1 MSLRLKNEAGSP
13 YVIRIKRRG
22 FEVYDPERAA
32 LMMQDPPPQPEGR
45 KIEDI
50 PLFMRKQLPANFPD
64 NSHLPV
70 FGEKEV
76 FKGTPNEVALEFKN
90 KGNAFFRARKWW
102 DAREAYI
109 DAWECCPSDP
119 KLEEVLWLNM
129 AAANLELN
137 YWPGVLCP
145 AAEAITLNLK
155 STKAYYRAARALI
168 HYERYEEALDCCK
181 RVLAFDP
188 HNEAI
193 LELMD
198 DPNLGGNVSNQTKA
212 YVARQALEKENGFI
226 ILRTQSLELDPN
238 NFPYIRPAIPKM
250 GHDSKLY
257 FTVNF
262 KYPERNA
269 LDVFVGVGPGAC
281 IEKLLL
287 PALPGS
293 DHAPTTWHSDV
304 YFDPLDITSE
314 HARLVRLQAE
324 KSRLDYAGGKHPLW
338 DPAYQ
343 HLPHNL
349 SIYLETYKRQVV
361 KVECSRTIGQALRM
375 VAEQANGDKSLEL
388 DPNNFPY
395 IRPAIPKMG
404 HDSKLYFTVNFKYP
418 ERNALDV
425 FVGVGPGACIKK
437 LLLPALPGSDHAPT
451 TWHSDVYFD
460 PLDITSEHARLV
472 RLQAEKSRL
481 DYAGGKHPLWDPAYQ
496 HLPHNLSIYLETYK
510 RQVVKVE
517 CSRTIGQALR
527 MVAEQANDDK
537 VCLEGG
543 SIVFNV
549 FRPGCKAEKLWLE
562 GKGRKGFALAH
573 PTYKKTDA
581 WDMLNSGYLR
591 TWVHLPSCDNLEEIS
606 IAARSEI
613 IKNAQVVSDRA

>member
-212 YVARQALEKENGFI
+212 YVARQALEKVYKENGFI
-226 ILRTQSLELDPN
+226 ILRTQ
-238 NFPYIRPAIPKM
+238 
-250 GHDSKLY
+250 
-257 FTVNF
+257 
-262 KYPERNA
+262 
-269 LDVFVGVGPGAC
+269 
-281 IEKLLL
+281 
-287 PALPGS
+287 
-293 DHAPTTWHSDV
+293 
-304 YFDPLDITSE
+304 
-314 HARLVRLQAE
+314 
-324 KSRLDYAGGKHPLW
+324 
-338 DPAYQ
+338 
-343 HLPHNL
+343 
-349 SIYLETYKRQVV
+349 
-361 KVECSRTIGQALRM
+361 
-375 VAEQANGDKSLEL
+375 SLEL

-496 HLPHNLSIYLETYK
+496 YLPHNLSIYLETYK

-573 PTYKKTDA
+573 PKYKQTDKKAMLVSGQLRA
-581 WDMLNSGYLR
+581 WILVSPR
-591 TWVHLPSCDNLEEIS
+591 DNLEEMS
-606 IAARSEI
+606 VAARSEI
-613 IKNAQVVSDRA
+613 IKHAQVVCDRA

>member
-1 MSLRLKNEAGSP
+1 
-13 YVIRIKRRG
+13 
-22 FEVYDPERAA
+22 
-32 LMMQDPPPQPEGR
+32 
-45 KIEDI
+45 
-50 PLFMRKQLPANFPD
+50 
-64 NSHLPV
+64 
-70 FGEKEV
+70 
-76 FKGTPNEVALEFKN
+76 
-90 KGNAFFRARKWW
+90 
-102 DAREAYI
+102 
-109 DAWECCPSDP
+109 
-119 KLEEVLWLNM
+119 M

-212 YVARQALEKENGFI
+212 YVARQALEKVYKENGFI
-226 ILRTQSLELDPN
+226 ILRTQ
-238 NFPYIRPAIPKM
+238 
-250 GHDSKLY
+250 
-257 FTVNF
+257 
-262 KYPERNA
+262 
-269 LDVFVGVGPGAC
+269 
-281 IEKLLL
+281 
-287 PALPGS
+287 
-293 DHAPTTWHSDV
+293 
-304 YFDPLDITSE
+304 
-314 HARLVRLQAE
+314 
-324 KSRLDYAGGKHPLW
+324 
-338 DPAYQ
+338 
-343 HLPHNL
+343 
-349 SIYLETYKRQVV
+349 
-361 KVECSRTIGQALRM
+361 
-375 VAEQANGDKSLEL
+375 SLEL

-496 HLPHNLSIYLETYK
+496 YLPHNLSIYLETYK

-573 PTYKKTDA
+573 PKYKQTDKKAMLVSGQLRA
-581 WDMLNSGYLR
+581 WILVSPR
-591 TWVHLPSCDNLEEIS
+591 DNLEEMS
-606 IAARSEI
+606 VAARSEI
-613 IKNAQVVSDRA
+613 IKHAQVVCDRA